1 MNDET
6 HQLQSNAK
14 MKITFKKD
22 KVMKGNSEREW
33 ESFSDKKTQN
43 AEMEAS
49 VNVNLESENQSTGG
63 I

>member
-1 MNDET
+1 VNDET

-14 MKITFKKD
+14 MKITFEKD